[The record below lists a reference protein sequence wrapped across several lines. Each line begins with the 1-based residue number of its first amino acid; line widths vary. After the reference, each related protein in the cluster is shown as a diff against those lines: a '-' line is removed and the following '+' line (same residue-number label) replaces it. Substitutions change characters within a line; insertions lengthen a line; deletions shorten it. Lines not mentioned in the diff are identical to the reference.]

1 MSGADFAI
9 YFEGLGTRKD
19 LKGECSMRDILN
31 KAIALREKG
40 QLEEANSILV
50 ELAEQYPN
58 DAVVNYQCA
67 WSFDVLGWEKEAV
80 PYYEKAIDLGLPDE
94 KDLQEAY
101 LGLGSTYRTIGEY
114 TKSKKIL
121 EEGMKR
127 FNHNGLKVFLA
138 MTLYNLGEYA
148 EAMKHLLTVI
158 AETSSD
164 GDVEIFKK
172 AIAFYSDK
180 LDEVW

>member
-1 MSGADFAI
+1 MK
-9 YFEGLGTRKD
+9 EL
-19 LKGECSMRDILN
+19 LN

-40 QLEEANSILV
+40 KLEEANSILV
-50 ELAEQYPN
+50 ELAEQYPK
-58 DAVVNYQCA
+58 DAILNYQCA
-67 WSFDVLGWEKEAV
+67 WSFDVLGREKEAV
-80 PYYEKAIDLGLPDE
+80 PYYEKAIELGLPDE

-114 TKSKKIL
+114 TKSKNIL
-121 EEGMKR
+121 EEGLER
-127 FNHNGLKVFLA
+127 FKHNGLKVFLA

-148 EAMKHLLTVI
+148 EAMQYLLTVI

-164 GDVEIFKK
+164 GNVEEFKK

-180 LDEVW
+180 LDQVW